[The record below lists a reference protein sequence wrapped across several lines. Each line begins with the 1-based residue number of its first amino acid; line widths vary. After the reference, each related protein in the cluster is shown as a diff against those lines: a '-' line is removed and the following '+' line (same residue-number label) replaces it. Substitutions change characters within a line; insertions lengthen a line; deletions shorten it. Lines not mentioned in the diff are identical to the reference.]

1 MDCVFIG
8 PWTLKWW
15 QERCADV
22 CNFILR
28 DMSTIVQVVQ
38 QAWDLPCPSSKN
50 SVKTS
55 PWKALPIAVSEYV
68 KSWMR
73 DTPRTTKA
81 MWITNRPVVRRSNT
95 RVRKQSSGRN
105 FKPYKRQWI
114 PSEGRKSRGKKHF
127 SNLECL
133 TAIIAMKAKQTHQD
147 EVARFDTDAKA
158 IRIDNCASYCIS
170 NDKKDFITPLKKI
183 DKKLKGLGGTLADI
197 YSGTIKWSIE
207 DDDGVPHDWVIPGG
221 LYVKDSPSKLLSP
234 QHWAQTAQDFKP
246 LPRGTWCSTYHDCIQ
261 LQWAQ
266 RKHTKT
272 VRLSK
277 GSGNI
282 ATMYTA
288 PSYKAFTTFCNMCEV
303 ELDEDDPI
311 INMETHLIPDDANE
325 DIDEQVHQPE
335 APDTSN
341 QGVDWTQSPNT
352 PVSFDL
358 DATNRTDLPVII
370 EDEED
375 TAVQENPVAEFLRWH
390 HKLNHM
396 SAAKMQSMAKRG
408 LLPKKLAK
416 CQVPTCTSC
425 LYGKATR
432 RPWRT
437 KPKVGQQGGKLRTA
451 TEPGQCISVDQLE
464 STTPGLIAQIKGWL
478 TKKRYRVAT
487 IFVDHFSGLSY
498 IHLQKSTN
506 ADETLEAKLAF
517 ERYASKFQ
525 VQVKSYQ
532 ADNGRF
538 AENKFMA
545 AIKES
550 GQTIT
555 FCGVNAHFQNAVAER
570 RIRTL
575 QDQARTMLIHA
586 QHRWPKAIDAH
597 LWPYALRV
605 ANEVHNS
612 TAVSGRVDF
621 KSPIELFAKSEVTP
635 NLNHFQP
642 FGCPVFVLDNKMQSG
657 NKLPKWEVRSR
668 MGVYL
673 GMSMQHARSVALV
686 LNLKT
691 GHVSPQFHVT
701 FDPKFETVRSSLGNL
716 SPPSEWQKICG
727 FSTSTAP
734 KVQGFKQAQQGQIR
748 KNDMPFMEFD
758 LEPGEEVN
766 EGEGQ
771 ASQTP
776 LPQSEGEQEEGQE
789 PQAHL
794 RRSPRLNKVSEAE
807 EANKE
812 PQPSTYGSKVLEV
825 WYDLEAKLEINLPY
839 HVAYETIKEW
849 ADIEGEQHP
858 MLAYA
863 ASADPDTMYYH
874 EAMREPDRAEF
885 IKAMSKEVKSHTENG
900 VWELVPR
907 SSVPAGTKIL
917 PAVWAMK
924 RKRRIATREIYK
936 WKARL
941 NIDGSKQEEGV
952 NYWETFSPVASWAAI
967 RMVLIT
973 TLIHRWTTKQIDFV
987 LAYTQA
993 DVECELYMAIPKG
1006 FEVEDQ
1012 DQEYVLKLKKNLF
1025 GQKQA
1030 GRVWNQ
1036 HLVDKLKEVGF
1047 IPSEIDECLFYKGK
1061 SVFVLYTDDSIL
1073 AGPDPQELDAI
1084 VQQMQAVGLNL
1095 TVEGDISDFL
1105 GVQIDRVNHN
1115 TFNLSQPHLIND
1127 VIKELR
1133 LDGKNVAIKKTTGAS
1148 SKTLCRHLDAPPFDD
1163 HFNYRRVIGQLNYL
1177 EKCSRL
1183 DISCAV
1189 HQGARFVS
1197 NPRFQHGKALKWLGR
1212 YLVGSKDKGM
1222 TYSPSNQSFDV
1233 YVDASFTG
1241 DWDPANAEWDPDTAR
1256 SRTGYVIMYAN
1267 CPVIWASKL
1276 QTEIAL
1282 STTESEYLAISAAT
1296 REVLP
1301 LMELVQ
1307 EMQQHGCGL
1316 TATTPHLHCRVFE
1329 DNSGAVELATSVKN
1343 PKMRPR
1349 TRHINTKYHHF
1360 RSKVQDGIISIHP
1373 VSTEDM
1379 LADILTKVCNEE
1391 IHTKLRKQLIGW

>member
-8 PWTLKWW
+8 PWILKWW
-15 QERCADV
+15 QKWCADV
-22 CNFILR
+22 CYLFSHSL
-28 DMSTIVQVVQ
+28 MAIVLMIQVWVTN
-38 QAWDLPCPSSKN
+38 PSSSKASGKVRN
-50 SVKTS
+50 
-55 PWKALPIAVSEYV
+55 WKAHPVTVSEYV
-68 KSWMR
+68 KSWMHE
-73 DTPRTTKA
+73 DHGFSTQPRPRP
-81 MWITNRPVVRRSNT
+81 WIKDKRS
-95 RVRKQSSGRN
+95 RHKRN
-105 FKPYKRQWI
+105 STQL
-114 PSEGRKSRGKKHF
+114 
-127 SNLECL
+127 NCL
-133 TAIIAMKAKQTHQD
+133 TAVIAMKARQAHQD
-147 EVARFDTDAKA
+147 EAARFDTDSKA

-170 NDKKDFITPLKKI
+170 NDKRDFITPLKRI
-183 DKKLKGLGGTLADI
+183 NKKLKGLGGTLTEV

-207 DDDGVPHDWVIPGG
+207 DDTGVPHDIVIPNG

-246 LPRGTWCSTYHDCIQ
+246 LPRGTWCATYHDSIQ
-261 LQWAQ
+261 LHWAQ
-266 RKHTKT
+266 RQHTKT
-272 VRLSK
+272 VKLNK
-277 GSGNI
+277 ESGNI

-288 PSYKAFTTFCNMCEV
+288 PSYKAFSTFCNMCEV

-311 INMETHLIPDDANE
+311 ISMETHLIPDHE
-325 DIDEQVHQPE
+325 DEDCDGPVHQPE
-335 APDTSN
+335 APDTSS
-341 QGVDWTQSPNT
+341 QGVDWSQSPNT

-358 DATNRTDLPVII
+358 DANNRPDLPAII

-375 TAVQENPVAEFLRWH
+375 TAFQEKPAAEFLRWH

-396 SAAKMQSMAKRG
+396 SGAKMQSMAKRG
-408 LLPKKLAK
+408 LLPTKLAK
-416 CQVPTCTSC
+416 CQIPACTSC

-437 KPKVGQQGGKLRTA
+437 KPKLGHQGGKLRTA
-451 TEPGQCISVDQLE
+451 MEPGQCISVDQLE

-517 ERYASKFQ
+517 ERYASKFK

-545 AIKES
+545 AIKDS

-612 TAVSGRVDF
+612 TPTIGREDL
-621 KSPIELFAKSEVTP
+621 KSPFELFANSEVMP

-657 NKLPKWEVRSR
+657 KKLPKWEIRSR
-668 MGVYL
+668 MGINL
-673 GMSMQHARSVALV
+673 GMSTQHARSVALV

-691 GHVSPQFHVT
+691 GHVSPQFHVS
-701 FDPKFETVRSSLGNL
+701 FDSKFETVRGSLGNL
-716 SPPSEWQKICG
+716 SPPSDWQKMCG
-727 FSTSTAP
+727 FTSSSTIKHQVS
-734 KVQGFKQAQQGQIR
+734 KQDDQDQPLQAGEPQ
-748 KNDMPFMEFD
+748 PFMEFD
-758 LEPGEEVN
+758 LEPGVQVN
-766 EGEGQ
+766 EGEWQ
-771 ASQTP
+771 SSQTP
-776 LPQSEGEQEEGQE
+776 LPVSEGEQGQE
-789 PQAHL
+789 PQAL
-794 RRSPRLNKVSEAE
+794 RRSPRLNKTPD
-807 EANKE
+807 KL
-812 PQPSTYGSKVLEV
+812 PGSKVLEV
-825 WYDLEAKLEINLPY
+825 WYDLEAKLEDKIPY

-849 ADIEGEQHP
+849 VDIDDGEQHP

-874 EAMREPDRAEF
+874 EAMREPDRPQF
-885 IKAMSKEVKSHTENG
+885 IKAMKKEVQSHTENG
-900 VWELVPR
+900 VWELVTR
-907 SSVPAGTKIL
+907 SSVPPGTKIL

-924 RKRRIATREIYK
+924 RKRRIATREVYK

-973 TLIHRWTTKQIDFV
+973 TLIQRWSSRQIDFV

-1006 FEVEDQ
+1006 FEVEGEAQ
-1012 DQEYVLKLKKNLF
+1012 DYVLKLKKNLF

-1036 HLVDKLKEVGF
+1036 YLVDKLKEIGF

-1073 AGPDPQELDAI
+1073 AGPDDQELEDI
-1084 VQQMQAVGLNL
+1084 IQEMKSVGLNL

-1105 GVQIDRVNHN
+1105 GVQIDRVNAT

-1133 LDGKNVAIKKTTGAS
+1133 LDGQNVAIKRTTGAS
-1148 SKTLCRHLDAPPFDD
+1148 SKTLTRHLDSPPFDD
-1163 HFNYRRVIGQLNYL
+1163 HFNYRRVIGQMNYL

-1212 YLVGSKDKGM
+1212 YLVGSRDKGM

-1241 DWDPANAEWDPDTAR
+1241 DWDPDNAEWDPDTAR
-1256 SRTGYVIMYAN
+1256 SRTGYVILYAS

-1276 QTEIAL
+1276 QSEIAL
-1282 STTESEYLAISAAT
+1282 STTESEYLAISTAT

-1301 LMELVQ
+1301 LMELIQ
-1307 EMQQHGCGL
+1307 EMQNHGCGL
-1316 TATTPHLHCRVFE
+1316 TATTPQLHCRVFE
-1329 DNSGAVELATSVKN
+1329 DNTGAVELASSVKN

-1360 RSKVQDGIISIHP
+1360 RNKVQDGTISIHP
-1373 VSTEDM
+1373 ISTTEM
-1379 LADILTKVCNEE
+1379 LADILTKICNEE
-1391 IHTKLRKQLIGW
+1391 IHTKLRKQLMGW